1 MTDIVA
7 AAPEKP
13 RGKKGLLIP
22 LVATLVLGGAG
33 FASSYLGFWSPSG
46 MLSGPEEPVQST
58 EHMSVEFIDIPT
70 IEIVIPGG
78 RARSLVLSATIET
91 DSPLYKDFKSVMLYS
106 GLKKKEFADEV
117 FTQAFMARM
126 EELRK

>member
-78 RARSLVLSATIET
+78 APAAWSCPRRSRPTPPT
-91 DSPLYKDFKSVMLYS
+91 RP
-106 GLKKKEFADEV
+106 
-117 FTQAFMARM
+117 R
-126 EELRK
+126 